1 MIKEY
6 RINLKEAVEL
16 YKEYIEDQTKLRKRF
31 KDLGR
36 LGFYRLYGEDIISEE
51 GFNKLDE
58 EFTWV
63 RGCIAMN
70 RQVINAL
77 SNHIKDLKKRIKTY
91 QRNNH

>member
-6 RINLKEAVEL
+6 QTNLKEAVDL
-16 YKEYIEDQTKLRKRF
+16 YKEYIEDQTKRRKRF

-36 LGFYRLYGEDIISEE
+36 LNFYRLYSEDKISEE

-58 EFTWV
+58 EFTWM
-63 RGCIAMN
+63 RGCIAIN